1 MGLKSHV
8 GHANSHIG
16 IHPNPNPNTLG
27 GGITSALSSSNADV
41 GPPVKAV
48 PGREGAGGIAVLRIN
63 HRHIERQVGGTR
75 PWVKEADLPSA
86 GV

>member
-27 GGITSALSSSNADV
+27 TSALSSLQR
-41 GPPVKAV
+41 GRWPPVKAV